1 MEELLNHIFGSL
13 NSSEKAIKRLRA
25 ANAKQN
31 SINKSIVAFSCAVA
45 FYVVVVTD
53 HENRIRDKKIAAL
66 NAEIEE
72 LKHLEEAGLLE
83 WQGAKMVVPIKG
95 RLLARRV
102 AMTFDRHL
110 RESQAKGTY
119 SKVL

>member
-25 ANAKQN
+25 ADAKQKSINN
-31 SINKSIVAFSCAVA
+31 SIVTFLFVTA
-45 FYVVVVTD
+45 FYVVVTD

-72 LKHLEEAGLLE
+72 LKHTGGE
-83 WQGAKMVVPIKG
+83 
-95 RLLARRV
+95 
-102 AMTFDRHL
+102 
-110 RESQAKGTY
+110 
-119 SKVL
+119 

>member
-25 ANAKQN
+25 ADAKQN
-31 SINKSIVAFSCAVA
+31 SINKSIVAFSFAVA
-45 FYVVVVTD
+45 FYVMVTD

-72 LKHLEEAGLLE
+72 LKHTGGE
-83 WQGAKMVVPIKG
+83 
-95 RLLARRV
+95 
-102 AMTFDRHL
+102 
-110 RESQAKGTY
+110 
-119 SKVL
+119 

>member
-31 SINKSIVAFSCAVA
+31 SINKSIVAFSFAMA
-45 FYVVVVTD
+45 FYVVVTD
-53 HENRIRDKKIAAL
+53 NENRIQEKKITAI

-72 LKHLEEAGLLE
+72 LKKTGGE
-83 WQGAKMVVPIKG
+83 
-95 RLLARRV
+95 
-102 AMTFDRHL
+102 
-110 RESQAKGTY
+110 
-119 SKVL
+119 

>member
-25 ANAKQN
+25 ADAKQN
-31 SINKSIVAFSCAVA
+31 SINKSIVAFSFAAA
-45 FYVVVVTD
+45 FYVVVTD

-72 LKHLEEAGLLE
+72 LKHTGGE
-83 WQGAKMVVPIKG
+83 
-95 RLLARRV
+95 
-102 AMTFDRHL
+102 
-110 RESQAKGTY
+110 
-119 SKVL
+119 

>member
-25 ANAKQN
+25 ADAKQN
-31 SINKSIVAFSCAVA
+31 SINKSIVAFSFAVA
-45 FYVVVVTD
+45 FYVVVTD

-72 LKHLEEAGLLE
+72 LKHTEGE
-83 WQGAKMVVPIKG
+83 
-95 RLLARRV
+95 
-102 AMTFDRHL
+102 
-110 RESQAKGTY
+110 
-119 SKVL
+119 

>member
-25 ANAKQN
+25 ADAKQN
-31 SINKSIVAFSCAVA
+31 SINKSIVVFSFAVA
-45 FYVVVVTD
+45 FYVVVTD

-72 LKHLEEAGLLE
+72 LKHTGGE
-83 WQGAKMVVPIKG
+83 
-95 RLLARRV
+95 
-102 AMTFDRHL
+102 
-110 RESQAKGTY
+110 
-119 SKVL
+119 

>member
-25 ANAKQN
+25 AEAKQN
-31 SINKSIVAFSCAVA
+31 SINNSIVAFLFVMA
-45 FYVVVVTD
+45 FYVVVTD

-72 LKHLEEAGLLE
+72 LKYTGGE
-83 WQGAKMVVPIKG
+83 
-95 RLLARRV
+95 
-102 AMTFDRHL
+102 
-110 RESQAKGTY
+110 
-119 SKVL
+119 

>member
-25 ANAKQN
+25 ADTKQN
-31 SINKSIVAFSCAVA
+31 SINKSIVAFSFAVA
-45 FYVVVVTD
+45 FYVVVTD

-72 LKHLEEAGLLE
+72 LKHTGGE
-83 WQGAKMVVPIKG
+83 
-95 RLLARRV
+95 
-102 AMTFDRHL
+102 
-110 RESQAKGTY
+110 
-119 SKVL
+119 

>member
-25 ANAKQN
+25 ADAKQN
-31 SINKSIVAFSCAVA
+31 SINKSIAAFSFAVA
-45 FYVVVVTD
+45 FYVVVTD

-72 LKHLEEAGLLE
+72 LKHTGGE
-83 WQGAKMVVPIKG
+83 
-95 RLLARRV
+95 
-102 AMTFDRHL
+102 
-110 RESQAKGTY
+110 
-119 SKVL
+119 

>member
-25 ANAKQN
+25 ADAKQN
-31 SINKSIVAFSCAVA
+31 AINKSIVAFSFAVA
-45 FYVVVVTD
+45 FYVVVTD

-72 LKHLEEAGLLE
+72 LKHTGGE
-83 WQGAKMVVPIKG
+83 
-95 RLLARRV
+95 
-102 AMTFDRHL
+102 
-110 RESQAKGTY
+110 
-119 SKVL
+119 

>member
-25 ANAKQN
+25 ADAKQK
-31 SINKSIVAFSCAVA
+31 SINKSIVAFSFVVA
-45 FYVVVVTD
+45 FYIVVTD

-72 LKHLEEAGLLE
+72 LKYTGGE
-83 WQGAKMVVPIKG
+83 
-95 RLLARRV
+95 
-102 AMTFDRHL
+102 
-110 RESQAKGTY
+110 
-119 SKVL
+119 

>member
-25 ANAKQN
+25 ADAKQN
-31 SINKSIVAFSCAVA
+31 SINKSIVAFSFVVA
-45 FYVVVVTD
+45 FYVVVTD

-72 LKHLEEAGLLE
+72 LKHTGGE
-83 WQGAKMVVPIKG
+83 
-95 RLLARRV
+95 
-102 AMTFDRHL
+102 
-110 RESQAKGTY
+110 
-119 SKVL
+119 

>member
-25 ANAKQN
+25 ADAKQN
-31 SINKSIVAFSCAVA
+31 SINKSIVAFSFAVA
-45 FYVVVVTD
+45 FYVVVTD

-72 LKHLEEAGLLE
+72 LKHTGGE
-83 WQGAKMVVPIKG
+83 
-95 RLLARRV
+95 
-102 AMTFDRHL
+102 
-110 RESQAKGTY
+110 
-119 SKVL
+119 

>member
-25 ANAKQN
+25 ADAKQKSIN
-31 SINKSIVAFSCAVA
+31 KSINKSIVTLSFAVA
-45 FYVVVVTD
+45 FYVLVTD

-72 LKHLEEAGLLE
+72 LKHTGGE
-83 WQGAKMVVPIKG
+83 
-95 RLLARRV
+95 
-102 AMTFDRHL
+102 
-110 RESQAKGTY
+110 
-119 SKVL
+119 